1 MAHHL
6 ILNVSATNHALRLLV
21 DLENATDRTESK
33 LARAQKRMDYF
44 LRKAEESRWT
54 VYVLIA
60 VLFFLVM
67 LLLIL

>member
-1 MAHHL
+1 ML
-6 ILNVSATNHALRLLV
+6 GTNHTLRLLV

-44 LRKAEESRWT
+44 LQKAEESRWT